1 MPLTDRTTC
10 PPWPRAIAALAICV
24 LPAGLTAQADSIPR
38 PKSLIVGER
47 LEYEVKFGPLKVGRA
62 SMEVL
67 GVEQV
72 RGRPAWHTRFQV
84 TGGTLFFHVNDRL
97 ESWID
102 IETLSSLR
110 HVQDLQE
117 GKRDR
122 ERRFEI
128 YPDRLVYTE
137 NDSEERP
144 TARDPLDDGS
154 FLYFIRTVPL
164 SVGQTYDFPRY
175 FRPDRNPVRVRVLR
189 KESVKVPAG
198 RFDAIVIQP
207 IIKSK
212 GIFSEN
218 SKAEIWFSEDA
229 NRIMVQMKAD
239 LPVGS
244 LNLYLT
250 SARPP
255 TLTIPS
261 PTPP

>member
-1 MPLTDRTTC
+1 MTTSLL
-10 PPWPRAIAALAICV
+10 ADVLAIV
-24 LPAGLTAQADSIPR
+24 VALTTPAELTRQVPVPFSI
-38 PKSLIVGER
+38 GER
-47 LEYEVKFGPLKVGRA
+47 LEYDVKFGVLKVGSGR
-62 SMEVL
+62 MEVL
-67 GVEQV
+67 GVESV
-72 RGRPAWHTRFQV
+72 RGREAWHTSFTV
-84 TGGTLFFHVNDRL
+84 KGGTFFYKVNDKL

-102 IETLSSLR
+102 VETFASLR
-110 HVQDLQE
+110 HLQDLQE

-137 NDSEERP
+137 NDGPEQP

-175 FRPDRNPVRVRVLR
+175 FKPDRNPVRVRVLR

-218 SKAEIWFSEDA
+218 GKAEIWLSDDDR
-229 NRIMVQMKAD
+229 RIMLQLKSN
-239 LPVGS
+239 LSFGT
-244 LNLYLT
+244 LNLYLKSHT
-250 SARPP
+250 AG
-255 TLTIPS
+255 TAAATQ
-261 PTPP
+261 

>member
-1 MPLTDRTTC
+1 MTTTVM
-10 PPWPRAIAALAICV
+10 ADLLAIV
-24 LPAGLTAQADSIPR
+24 VALTAAAEPARQVPVPFSI
-38 PKSLIVGER
+38 GER
-47 LEYEVKFGPLKVGRA
+47 LEYDVKFGVLKVGNGR
-62 SMEVL
+62 MEVL
-67 GVEQV
+67 GIETV
-72 RGRPAWHTRFQV
+72 RGREAWHTAFTV
-84 TGGTLFFHVNDRL
+84 KGGTFFYKVNDRL

-102 IETLSSLR
+102 IETFASLR

-218 SKAEIWFSEDA
+218 GQAEIWLSDDER
-229 NRIMVQMKAD
+229 RIMLQMKSN
-239 LPVGS
+239 LSFGT
-244 LNLYLT
+244 LNLYLKSYT
-250 SARPP
+250 AG
-255 TLTIPS
+255 TATAAK
-261 PTPP
+261 

>member
-1 MPLTDRTTC
+1 MTTPLLADL
-10 PPWPRAIAALAICV
+10 LAIV
-24 LPAGLTAQADSIPR
+24 VALTTVAEPAQQVPVPFS
-38 PKSLIVGER
+38 VGER
-47 LEYEVKFGPLKVGRA
+47 LEYDVKFGVLKVGSGR
-62 SMEVL
+62 MEVV
-67 GVEQV
+67 GTETV
-72 RGRPAWHTRFQV
+72 RGRETWHTAFTV
-84 TGGTLFFHVNDRL
+84 KGGTFFYKVNDRL

-102 IETLSSLR
+102 MENFASLR

-122 ERRFEI
+122 ERRYEI
-128 YPDRLVYTE
+128 FPDRMVYTE
-137 NDSEERP
+137 NDGEEQP

-175 FRPDRNPVRVRVLR
+175 FKPDRNPVRVRVLR

-218 SKAEIWFSEDA
+218 GRAEIWLSDDDR
-229 NRIMVQMKAD
+229 RIMLQMKSN
-239 LPVGS
+239 LSFGT
-244 LNLYLT
+244 LNLYLKSYT
-250 SARPP
+250 EGTA
-255 TLTIPS
+255 TAAK
-261 PTPP
+261 

>member
-1 MPLTDRTTC
+1 MTSSLLADV
-10 PPWPRAIAALAICV
+10 LAIIV
-24 LPAGLTAQADSIPR
+24 ALTAPAAPTGQVPVPFSI
-38 PKSLIVGER
+38 GER
-47 LEYEVKFGPLKVGRA
+47 LEFDVKFGVLKVGSGR
-62 SMEVL
+62 MEVM
-67 GVEQV
+67 GVETV
-72 RGRPAWHTRFQV
+72 RGREAWHTSFTVR
-84 TGGTLFFHVNDRL
+84 GGTFFYKVNDKL

-102 IETLSSLR
+102 TETFASLR

-137 NDSEERP
+137 NEGEERP

-175 FRPDRNPVRVRVLR
+175 FKPDRNPVRVRVLR

-198 RFDAIVIQP
+198 RFDAIVVQP

-218 SKAEIWFSEDA
+218 GRAEIWLSDDDR
-229 NRIMVQMKAD
+229 RIMLQLKSS
-239 LPVGS
+239 LSFGT
-244 LNLYLT
+244 LNLYLKSYT
-250 SARPP
+250 AG
-255 TLTIPS
+255 TATA
-261 PTPP
+261 TQ

>member
-1 MPLTDRTTC
+1 MTTTLL
-10 PPWPRAIAALAICV
+10 ADVLAIV
-24 LPAGLTAQADSIPR
+24 VALTTSVEPARQVPVPFSI
-38 PKSLIVGER
+38 GER
-47 LEYEVKFGPLKVGRA
+47 LEYDVKFGVLKVGNGK
-62 SMEVL
+62 MEVL
-67 GVEQV
+67 GIETI
-72 RGRPAWHTRFQV
+72 RGREAWHTAFTV
-84 TGGTLFFHVNDRL
+84 KGGTFFYKVNDRL

-102 IETLSSLR
+102 VETFASLR

-137 NDSEERP
+137 NESEERP

-175 FRPDRNPVRVRVLR
+175 FKPDRNPVRVRVLR

-218 SKAEIWFSEDA
+218 GQAEIWLSDDDR
-229 NRIMVQMKAD
+229 RIMLQMKSN
-239 LPVGS
+239 LSFGT
-244 LNLYLT
+244 LNLYLKSYT
-250 SARPP
+250 AG
-255 TLTIPS
+255 TATAAQ
-261 PTPP
+261 

>member
-1 MPLTDRTTC
+1 MTTTFLADVL
-10 PPWPRAIAALAICV
+10 AIVVALAA
-24 LPAGLTAQADSIPR
+24 PAELTRQVPVPFSI
-38 PKSLIVGER
+38 GER
-47 LEYEVKFGPLKVGRA
+47 LEYDVKFGVLKVGSGR
-62 SMEVL
+62 MEVV
-67 GVEQV
+67 GIEEI
-72 RGRPAWHTRFQV
+72 RGRDAWHTAFTV
-84 TGGTLFFHVNDRL
+84 KGGTFFYKVNDRL

-102 IETLSSLR
+102 VETFASLR

-117 GKRDR
+117 GKRNR
-122 ERRFEI
+122 ERRFEM
-128 YPDRLVYTE
+128 YPDRMVYTE

-144 TARDPLDDGS
+144 TARDPLDDAS

-218 SKAEIWFSEDA
+218 GQAEIWLSDDDR
-229 NRIMVQMKAD
+229 RIMLQMKSN
-239 LPVGS
+239 LSFGT
-244 LNLYLT
+244 LNLYLKSYT
-250 SARPP
+250 AG
-255 TLTIPS
+255 TATAAK
-261 PTPP
+261 